1 MNTATLQKPNQIDCP
16 SEYNKL
22 SKHQQAV
29 LQLWISQHLK
39 PHKQK
44 SFGTVSSY
52 WLKHYFE
59 YSQRGFYITNG
70 ALKGAMKAS
79 GFEAKDE
86 SYKNWTYQ
94 LPAKLQRIDFANLPR
109 W

>member
-1 MNTATLQKPNQIDCP
+1 MVMTKERANAIDHP

-29 LQLWISQHLK
+29 LQLWISQQLK

-44 SFGTVSSY
+44 SFSGPSSY
-52 WLKHYFE
+52 FIKHAFE
-59 YSQRGFYITNG
+59 YSRNGFYISNG
-70 ALKGAMKAS
+70 CMKGAMAAA

-94 LPAKLQRIDFANLPR
+94 LPAKLQRIDFANLPK